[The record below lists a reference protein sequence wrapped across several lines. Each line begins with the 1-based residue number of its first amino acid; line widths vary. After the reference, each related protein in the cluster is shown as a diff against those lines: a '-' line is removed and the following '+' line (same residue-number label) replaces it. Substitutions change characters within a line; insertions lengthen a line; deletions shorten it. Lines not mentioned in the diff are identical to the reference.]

1 MRPNARKLP
10 ALTEPQTAALE
21 ALAALPEIWP
31 TIVAAE
37 AKLATESESRPV
49 ASIQELM
56 EVGAVERWER
66 PDGEAVVLAAEAAWR
81 LGMVPEEECERH
93 EVVRRNR
100 KGELRFARVR
110 VSTDV
115 PRWIRGQVDVIDAG
129 GYATVDVHHQV
140 AKKRIGEGKRLV
152 ERPVVIPR
160 NGHEI
165 PIPFLL
171 PRPRP
176 PKPGTKQYRSSDW
189 ADAEPTTDAA
199 KAARLF
205 RGGGDPGAVPD
216 QQLRG
221 GIGRD
226 GAAPGVPVELDLKG
240 NGKRNRLVDV
250 ARRAMR
256 EGEKSRGKRSRA
268 G

>member
-1 MRPNARKLP
+1 MRPNAHPLP
-10 ALTEPQTAALE
+10 VLTEPQTAALE

-31 TIVAAE
+31 TVVAAA
-37 AKLATESESRPV
+37 AKLAAASESRPV
-49 ASIQELM
+49 ASLDELV
-56 EVGAVERWER
+56 EVGAVERWDR
-66 PDGEAVVLAAEAAWR
+66 PDGAAVVLATEAAWR
-81 LGMVPEEECERH
+81 LGMVPEEECERR

-100 KGELRFARVR
+100 KGELRFAKVR

-115 PRWIRGQVDVIDAG
+115 PRWTRGQVDAQSRDGRV
-129 GYATVDVHHQV
+129 TLDVHHQV

-165 PIPFLL
+165 PIPFLV
-171 PRPRP
+171 PRP
-176 PKPGTKQYRSSDW
+176 KPTQRGTKQYRSKDW
-189 ADAEPTTDAA
+189 DDAEPTTDTA

-205 RGGGDPGAVPD
+205 RGGSDTVAADGR
-216 QQLRG
+216 QLLG
-221 GIGRD
+221 GIGRE
-226 GAAPGVPVELDLKG
+226 GAAPGIPVELDLKG
-240 NGKRNRLVDV
+240 SGRRNRLVDV

-256 EGEKSRGKRSRA
+256 EGEKSRKRPGA